1 MPRRKRSVRTPIA
14 ADVTFEWMV
23 RELGPEFAEWQVLAA
38 SWLATQPLG
47 LADRINGLRCFFKSY
62 LYGLKLP
69 LAPSILLR
77 RNQPLPDFFETSLPQ
92 SHGGIKW
99 NNKVRTFLDWVLEKH
114 FSEPDDNGHPVVS
127 PEFWNPV
134 PYRSQTGKIRPNESV
149 HSPLPYRYIV
159 ELREC
164 LAPGKTFRE
173 WIWAHTVVHGQHGVR
188 NDWFEVTEDKIDS
201 DDPDCVWRTRRT
213 SYKRGNR
220 QIFELWSPVRA
231 VALLTKLMIP
241 LRTHQ
246 VRMLDSGEADTWRY
260 TGGGWVLNAG
270 PHAEGSKKKP
280 VERGIFRQQ
289 NDLELGELRTSLY
302 INTNKTADTAK
313 QGELGY
319 VIPWQYTELLY
330 WLEKLRNWQ
339 GKYNPLPRPISWRE
353 LDHRHLRGPRS
364 DYQLSRMPDTCFL
377 FRDAAAQ
384 DDDRYKPIIDDTM
397 FSLWYRLLSELE
409 RRCVARGETAGESK
423 PLRFVVDNTARTTLY
438 PLHSLRVSLLT
449 CLAVD
454 AEVPLVVLAK
464 LVAGHSRVIMTL
476 YYTKVGVAQM
486 TRILD
491 AASRKLQDTAEAGLR
506 RFLAEAEYD
515 ELNRKIVAN
524 NMDGVK
530 AALAVR
536 PGDRNPAG
544 WLARSYGMCLVGGN
558 SSPDEFNGKIGGCT
572 NGGEL
577 LRSNTKDASNNVYAP
592 VPGGAGNC
600 IRCRW
605 FITEPHYIDALR
617 AHFNNLSY
625 QMVEAAKV
633 AKKHEAQME
642 SLKAKRY
649 QAELADM
656 PFTEQA
662 DLVRASTLWESAI
675 MKTDELGHDLIAT
688 FRLIKRCFDLIE
700 KAAQDGRAKQQI
712 VAVGGMQDLRLVFEN
727 TQSELLQLSGICQD
741 AELYPDENPGEAV
754 FRRSQLLDSALY
766 RDGYRPVFAQLSR
779 DEQLCLGNRF
789 MDHLAVLAQPDDP
802 DQGLRRVVG
811 MVEAGRSLADLGL
824 EDDWASLFEPE
835 LNQARSRIYD
845 LAGKAKALSVAEGIS
860 NEHR

>member
-1 MPRRKRSVRTPIA
+1 MARRKRSVRTPVS
-14 ADVTFEWMV
+14 ADVSFEWMT
-23 RELGPEFAEWQVLAA
+23 RELGPEFSEWQSLAA
-38 SWLATQPLG
+38 TWLATQHLG
-47 LADRINGLRCFFKSY
+47 LADRINGLRSFFKNY
-62 LYGLKLP
+62 LHGLKLP
-69 LAPSILLR
+69 LSPSILLR
-77 RNQPLPDFFETSLPQ
+77 RGQPLPDFFETSVPQ

-99 NNKVRTFLDWVLEKH
+99 NNKVRIFIDWVLETH
-114 FSEPDDNGHPVVS
+114 FSEPDDNGKSVVS

-134 PYRSQTGKIRPNESV
+134 AYRSQQGAIRPNESV

-159 ELREC
+159 ELREH

-173 WIWAHTVVHGQHGVR
+173 WRWAHTVAHGHHGVR
-188 NDWFEVTEDKIDS
+188 NDWFEVTEDKIDY

-220 QIFELWSPVRA
+220 QIFELWSPARA
-231 VALLTKLMIP
+231 VAVLTKLMIP
-241 LRTHQ
+241 LRTYQ

-260 TGGGWVLNAG
+260 TSDGWIRNEGLL
-270 PHAEGSKKKP
+270 AEGSKKKP
-280 VERGIFRQQ
+280 VERGVFRQQ
-289 NDLELGELRTSLY
+289 NDIELGELRTSLY
-302 INTNKTADTAK
+302 INTNKTADIAK
-313 QGELGY
+313 EGETGY
-319 VIPWQYTELLY
+319 VIPWQYTELLH

-339 GKYNPLPRPISWRE
+339 EKYNPLPRPVSWRE
-353 LDHRHLRGPRS
+353 LDHRHLRGPKS
-364 DYQLSRMPDTCFL
+364 DFQLSRMPDTCFL

-397 FSLWYRLLSELE
+397 FSLWYGLLADLE
-409 RRCVARGETAGESK
+409 RRCATRGEIAGQGK
-423 PLRFVVDNTARTTLY
+423 PLRFVEHDTTRTTLY

-449 CLAVD
+449 CLAID

-476 YYTKVGVAQM
+476 YYTKVGVTQM

-491 AASRKLQDTAEAGLR
+491 GAAKKLQETAEAGLR

-515 ELNRKIVAN
+515 ELSRTVVAN
-524 NMDGVK
+524 NTDGLK

-558 SSPDEFNGKIGGCT
+558 SSPDEFNGKIGGCL
-572 NGGEL
+572 NGGAL

-605 FITEPHYIDALR
+605 FVTEPHFIDALR

-625 QMVEAAKV
+625 HMVEAARA
-633 AKKHEAQME
+633 AKKHEVQME
-642 SLKAKRY
+642 MLKAKRY
-649 QAELADM
+649 QAELTDT

-662 DLVRASTLWESAI
+662 ELVRASTFWESAI
-675 MKTDELGHDLIAT
+675 TKIDELGHDMIAT

-700 KAAQDGRAKQQI
+700 RATKEGKAKQQI
-712 VAVGGMQDLRLVFEN
+712 VAVGGMQDLKLVFEN
-727 TQSELLQLSGICQD
+727 TQSELLQLSGICVD
-741 AELYPDENPGEAV
+741 AELYPDENSGEAV

-779 DEQLCLGNRF
+779 DEQLRLGNRF

-802 DQGLRRVVG
+802 GQGLRRVVG

-835 LNQARSRIYD
+835 LNHLRARVYD
-845 LAGKAKALSVAEGIS
+845 VAGKAKALPVIEEVSE
-860 NEHR
+860 

>member
-1 MPRRKRSVRTPIA
+1 MPRKRRTVRTPVA
-14 ADVTFEWMV
+14 ADLSFQWMV
-23 RELGPEFAEWQVLAA
+23 RDLGPEFAEWQALAA
-38 SWLATQPLG
+38 KWLATQPLG

-62 LYGLKLP
+62 LHERKLP
-69 LAPSILLR
+69 LEPSILLR

-99 NNKVRTFLDWVLEKH
+99 NNKVRIFLDWVLETH
-114 FSEPDDNGHPVVS
+114 FSEPDDHGRPTVS

-159 ELREC
+159 ELRER
-164 LAPGKTFRE
+164 LAPGRTFRE
-173 WIWAHTVVHGQHGVR
+173 WTWAHTVAHGQHGVR
-188 NDWFEVTEDKIDS
+188 NDWFEVTEDKIDY
-201 DDPDCVWRTRRT
+201 DDPDCVWRSRRT

-220 QIFELWSPVRA
+220 QIFELWSPARA
-231 VALLTKLMIP
+231 VALLTKLMVP

-260 TGGGWVLNAG
+260 AAGVWVLNTG
-270 PHAEGSKKKP
+270 PLADGSKKKP
-280 VERGIFRQQ
+280 IERGVFRQQ
-289 NDLELGELRTSLY
+289 NDLDLGELRTSLY

-339 GKYNPLPRPISWRE
+339 EKYNPLPRAISWRE

-397 FSLWYRLLSELE
+397 FSLWYRLLTDLE
-409 RRCVARGETAGESK
+409 RRCAARGETAGEGK
-423 PLRFVVDNTARTTLY
+423 PLRFVENNTKRTTLY

-476 YYTKVGVAQM
+476 YYTKIGVSQM
-486 TRILD
+486 THILD
-491 AASRKLQDTAEAGLR
+491 AASKKLLETAETGLR
-506 RFLAEAEYD
+506 RFLAEAEYE
-515 ELNRKIVAN
+515 ELSRGVVIN
-524 NMDGVK
+524 NMDGLK
-530 AALAVR
+530 AALAIR

-544 WLARSYGMCLVGGN
+544 WMARSYGLCLVGGN
-558 SSPDEFNGKIGGCT
+558 SSPDEFNGKIGGCL

-577 LRSNTKDASNNVYAP
+577 LRSNTKDASNNVYAA

-600 IRCRW
+600 VRCRW
-605 FITEPHYIDALR
+605 LVTEPHYIDALR

-625 QMVEAAKV
+625 HLVEAAKV
-633 AKKHEAQME
+633 AKRYEVQLEA
-642 SLKAKRY
+642 LKARRY
-649 QAELADM
+649 QDELADV

-662 DLVRASTLWESAI
+662 ELVRFSMLWESAI
-675 MKTDELGHDLIAT
+675 TKTDELGHDLVAT

-700 KAAQDGRAKQQI
+700 KSAKEGKGKQQL
-712 VAVGGMQDLRLVFEN
+712 VAVGGMQDLKLIFEN
-727 TQSELLQLSGICQD
+727 TPSELLQLSGICQD

-766 RDGYRPVFAQLSR
+766 RDGYQPVFALLSR
-779 DEQLCLGNRF
+779 DEQLRLGNRF
-789 MDHLAVLAQPDDP
+789 MDHLAVLAQPNDP
-802 DQGLRRVVG
+802 GQGLRRVIG
-811 MVEAGRSLADLGL
+811 MVEAGQSLADLGL

-835 LNQARSRIYD
+835 LNQTRSQIYD
-845 LAGKAKALSVAEGIS
+845 LAGKPKALSVAEEIS
-860 NEHR
+860 

>member
-1 MPRRKRSVRTPIA
+1 
-14 ADVTFEWMV
+14 MV
-23 RELGPEFAEWQVLAA
+23 RELGPEFAEWQALAA
-38 SWLATQPLG
+38 TWLSTQPLG
-47 LADRINGLRCFFKSY
+47 LADRINGLRHFFKNY
-62 LYGLKLP
+62 LHGLKLP
-69 LAPSILLR
+69 LSPSILLR

-92 SHGGIKW
+92 SHGGVKW
-99 NNKVRTFLDWVLEKH
+99 SNKVHIFLNWVLEKH
-114 FSEPDDNGHPVVS
+114 FSEPDDHGRPAVS

-134 PYRSQTGKIRPNESV
+134 AYRSQTGKIRPNESV

-159 ELREC
+159 ELRER
-164 LAPGKTFRE
+164 LASGKTFRE
-173 WIWAHTVVHGQHGVR
+173 WNWAHTVVHGQHGVR
-188 NDWFEVTEDKIDS
+188 NDWFEVTEDKIDY
-201 DDPDCVWRTRRT
+201 DDPDCVWRKRRT

-220 QIFELWSPVRA
+220 EIFELWSPVRS

-260 TGGGWVLNAG
+260 IAGRWILNEAQL
-270 PHAEGSKKKP
+270 AEGSKKRP

-289 NDLELGELRTSLY
+289 NDLDLGELRVSLY
-302 INTNKTADTAK
+302 INTNKTADITK
-313 QGELGY
+313 QGETGY

-339 GKYNPLPRPISWRE
+339 EKYNPLPRTISWRE

-364 DYQLSRMPDTCFL
+364 DYQLSRMQDTCFL

-397 FSLWYRLLSELE
+397 FSLWYRLLSDLE
-409 RRCVARGETAGESK
+409 RRCAARGETAGEDK
-423 PLRFVVDNTARTTLY
+423 ALRFVVDNTARTTLY

-476 YYTKVGVAQM
+476 YYTKIGVTQM

-491 AASRKLQDTAEAGLR
+491 VASQKLQESAEVGLM
-506 RFLAEAEYD
+506 RFLAEAEYN
-515 ELNRKIVAN
+515 ELNRNVVAHN
-524 NMDGVK
+524 LDGLK
-530 AALAVR
+530 AALAIR

-544 WLARSYGMCLVGGN
+544 WMARSYGMCLVGGN
-558 SSPDEFNGKIGGCT
+558 SSPDDYNGKIGGCL

-577 LRSNTKDASNNVYAP
+577 LRSNTKDVSNNVYAP

-605 FITEPHYIDALR
+605 FVTEPHFIDALR

-625 QMVEAAKV
+625 HLAEAAKV
-633 AKKHEAQME
+633 SKKHEAQME
-642 SLKAKRY
+642 ALKAKRY
-649 QAELADM
+649 QAELADI

-675 MKTDELGHDLIAT
+675 TKTDELGHDLIAT

-700 KAAQDGRAKQQI
+700 KSSHEGKAGQQI
-712 VAVGGMQDLRLVFEN
+712 VAVGGLQDLKLVFED
-727 TQSELLQLSGICQD
+727 TPSELLQLSGICQD
-741 AELYPDENPGEAV
+741 AELYPNENPGEAI

-766 RDGYRPVFAQLSR
+766 RDGYQPIFALLSR
-779 DEQLCLGNRF
+779 DEQLHLGNRF

-802 DQGLRRVVG
+802 NQGLRRVVG
-811 MVEAGRSLADLGL
+811 MIESGRSLSELGL
-824 EDDWASLFEPE
+824 EDDWVSLIKPT
-835 LNQARSRIYD
+835 LSQTHTYLYD
-845 LAGKAKALSVAEGIS
+845 LTEKTKVLPLIEEPS
-860 NEHR
+860 

>member
-1 MPRRKRSVRTPIA
+1 MTR
-14 ADVTFEWMV
+14 D
-23 RELGPEFAEWQVLAA
+23 LGQEFAEWQTLAVT
-38 SWLATQPLG
+38 WLATQPVG
-47 LADRINGLRCFFKSY
+47 LADRITGLRCFFKNY
-62 LYGLKLP
+62 LHELKLP
-69 LAPSILLR
+69 LEPTILLR
-77 RNQPLPDFFETSLPQ
+77 RNQPLPDFFENALPQ

-99 NNKVRTFLDWVLEKH
+99 NNKVRDFLDWVLEKH
-114 FSEPDDNGHPVVS
+114 FSEPDDNGRSVIS
-127 PEFWNPV
+127 PAFWNPI

-173 WIWAHTVVHGQHGVR
+173 WVWAHTVAHGNGGVR
-188 NDWFEVTEDKIDS
+188 NDWYEVTEDKVDR
-201 DDPDCVWRTRRT
+201 DDPDCVWRTRKT

-220 QIFELWSPVRA
+220 QIFELWSPARA

-246 VRMLDSGEADTWRY
+246 VRMLDSGESDTWRY
-260 TGGGWVLNAG
+260 TSEGWTLN
-270 PHAEGSKKKP
+270 EGSHARGTKKKP
-280 VERGIFRQQ
+280 VENGVFRQQ
-289 NDLELGELRTSLY
+289 NDLELGELRTSFY

-313 QGELGY
+313 QGETGY
-319 VIPWQYTELLY
+319 IIPWQYTELLY

-339 GKYNPLPRPISWRE
+339 EKYNPLPNPISWRE
-353 LDHRHLRGPRS
+353 LDHRHLKGPRS

-384 DDDRYKPIIDDTM
+384 ENDRYKPIIDDTM
-397 FSLWYRLLSELE
+397 FSLWYRLLGELE
-409 RRCVARGETAGESK
+409 RRCAARKETAGDGKSLK
-423 PLRFVVDNTARTTLY
+423 FVVDNTTRKTLY

-476 YYTKVGVAQM
+476 YYTKIGVTQM
-486 TRILD
+486 THILD
-491 AASRKLQDTAEAGLR
+491 AASRKLQDTAEDGLR
-506 RFLAEAEYD
+506 RFLAETEYE
-515 ELNRKIVAN
+515 ELSQKVIVN

-530 AALAVR
+530 AALALH

-558 SSPDEFNGKIGGCT
+558 TSPDEFNGKIGGCL

-577 LRSNTKDASNNVYAP
+577 LRSNTSDASNNVYAT
-592 VPGGAGNC
+592 VPGGPGNC

-605 FITEPHYIDALR
+605 FVTEPHYIDALR

-633 AKKHEAQME
+633 AKRHEIHME
-642 SLKAKRY
+642 ALKAKRY
-649 QAELADM
+649 QAELAEQ
-656 PFTEQA
+656 PFTEQS
-662 DLVRASTLWESAI
+662 DLVRASTFWESAI
-675 MKTDELGHDLIAT
+675 TKTDQLGHDLIAT

-700 KAAQDGRAKQQI
+700 RTTQTGKAKQQI
-712 VAVGGMQDLRLVFEN
+712 VAVGAMQDLKLVFEN
-727 TQSELLQLSGICQD
+727 TQSELLQLSGICHD

-779 DEQLCLGNRF
+779 EEQLVLGNRF
-789 MDHLAVLAQPDDP
+789 MDHLAILAEPDDP
-802 DQGLRRVVG
+802 GRGLRHIVG
-811 MVEAGRSLADLGL
+811 MIEAGRSLADLGL
-824 EDDWASLFEPE
+824 EGDWESRLGTE
-835 LNQARSRIYD
+835 LNKMHAPLYD
-845 LAGKAKALSVAEGIS
+845 LTTNGKTLPPA
-860 NEHR
+860 

>member
-1 MPRRKRSVRTPIA
+1 MPRRKRSVQTPIS
-14 ADVTFEWMV
+14 ADVTFEWMT
-23 RELGPEFAEWQVLAA
+23 RDLGPEFADWRTLAVT
-38 SWLATQPLG
+38 WLATQPVG
-47 LADRINGLRCFFKSY
+47 LADRITGLRCFFKNY
-62 LYGLKLP
+62 LHELKLP
-69 LAPSILLR
+69 LEPTILLR
-77 RNQPLPDFFETSLPQ
+77 RNQPLPDFFENALPQ

-99 NNKVRTFLDWVLEKH
+99 NNKVRDFLDWVLEMH
-114 FSEPDDNGHPVVS
+114 FSEPDDNGRSVIS
-127 PEFWNPV
+127 PAFWNPV
-134 PYRSQTGKIRPNESV
+134 PYRSQTGKIRPNESI

-173 WIWAHTVVHGQHGVR
+173 WIWAHTVAHGNGGVR
-188 NDWFEVTEDKIDS
+188 NDWYEVSEDKIDR
-201 DDPDCVWRTRRT
+201 DDPDCVWRTRKT

-220 QIFELWSPVRA
+220 QIFELWSPARA
-231 VALLTKLMIP
+231 VAILTKLMIP

-246 VRMLDSGEADTWRY
+246 VRMLDSGESDTWRY
-260 TGGGWVLNAG
+260 TSESWILNVG
-270 PHAEGSKKKP
+270 PHARGTKKKP
-280 VERGIFRQQ
+280 VENGIFRQQ
-289 NDLELGELRTSLY
+289 NDLELGELLTSLY

-313 QGELGY
+313 QGETGY
-319 VIPWQYTELLY
+319 IIPWQYAELLY

-339 GKYNPLPRPISWRE
+339 EKYNPLPSPISWRE
-353 LDHRHLRGPRS
+353 LDHRHLKGPRS

-384 DDDRYKPIIDDTM
+384 DSDRYKPIIDDTM
-397 FSLWYRLLSELE
+397 FSLWYRLLGELE
-409 RRCVARGETAGESK
+409 GRCATRKETAGDGK
-423 PLRFVVDNTARTTLY
+423 PLKFVVDNTTRRTLY

-476 YYTKVGVAQM
+476 YYTKIGVTQM
-486 TRILD
+486 THILD
-491 AASRKLQDTAEAGLR
+491 AASRKLQDTAEDGLR
-506 RFLAEAEYD
+506 RFLAETEYE
-515 ELNRKIVAN
+515 ELSQKVIVN

-530 AALAVR
+530 AALAVH

-558 SSPDEFNGKIGGCT
+558 SSPDEFNGKIGGCL

-577 LRSNTKDASNNVYAP
+577 LRSNTSDASNNVYAP
-592 VPGGAGNC
+592 VPGGPGNC

-605 FITEPHYIDALR
+605 FVTEPHYIDALR

-633 AKKHEAQME
+633 AKRHETHLEA
-642 SLKAKRY
+642 LKAKRY
-649 QAELADM
+649 QAELAEQ
-656 PFTEQA
+656 PFTEQS
-662 DLVRASTLWESAI
+662 DLVRAWTFWESAI
-675 MKTDELGHDLIAT
+675 TKTDQLGHDLIAT

-700 KAAQDGRAKQQI
+700 RAAQNGKAKQQI
-712 VAVGGMQDLRLVFEN
+712 VAVGAMQDLKLVFEN
-727 TQSELLQLSGICQD
+727 THSELLQLSGICQD

-779 DEQLCLGNRF
+779 EEQLVLGNRF
-789 MDHLAVLAQPDDP
+789 MDHLAILADP
-802 DQGLRRVVG
+802 NDPGRGLRHIVG
-811 MVEAGRSLADLGL
+811 LIEAGRSLADLGL
-824 EDDWASLFEPE
+824 EGDWESRLGSE
-835 LNQARSRIYD
+835 LNKMHTPLYD
-845 LAGKAKALSVAEGIS
+845 LTTNGKSLPLA
-860 NEHR
+860 